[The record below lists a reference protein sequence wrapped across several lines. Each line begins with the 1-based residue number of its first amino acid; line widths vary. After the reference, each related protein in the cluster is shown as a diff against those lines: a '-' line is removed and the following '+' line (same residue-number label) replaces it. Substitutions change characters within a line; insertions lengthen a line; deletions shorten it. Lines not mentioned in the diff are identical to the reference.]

1 MPAAHKA
8 KCKQGVRCTWH
19 NCWKLFQSYGKAFGG
34 QVGKGLLGNRA
45 LWSALCKIHG
55 HRPGEGA
62 STGAGGEGSEVQEGG
77 EPERLGELLAVSQC
91 HEQEKDQKGQHS
103 WVKPGYCLEGDRG
116 NFGLCPESRASVT
129 ELSCT
134 LSLTLSARG
143 PGCRRLGRKKWGMHW
158 REDAC
163 KVAVGCGG
171 LACLFAVDQIH
182 QCVRQ
187 NAGGRR
193 VIYVAMSSKGVKAWG
208 TWL

>member
-1 MPAAHKA
+1 M
-8 KCKQGVRCTWH
+8 
-19 NCWKLFQSYGKAFGG
+19 
-34 QVGKGLLGNRA
+34 GKGLLGNRA

-163 KVAVGCGG
+163 KVAVAHRMCHVWWFGLFIRCGPDSSARETKCRRTAGHLCSNVLQRRKG
-171 LACLFAVDQIH
+171 LGNLAVRGPGERWALETTLRAEP
-182 QCVRQ
+182 CFL
-187 NAGGRR
+187 G
-193 VIYVAMSSKGVKAWG
+193 
-208 TWL
+208 